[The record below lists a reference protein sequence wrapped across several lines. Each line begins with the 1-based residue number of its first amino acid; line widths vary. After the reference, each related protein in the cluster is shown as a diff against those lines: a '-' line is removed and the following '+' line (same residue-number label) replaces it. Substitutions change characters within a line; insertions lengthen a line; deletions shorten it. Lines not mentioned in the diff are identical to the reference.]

1 MLCDG
6 AKADCAMKVGA
17 CVNTA
22 FLSAFMALD
31 NISVRPK
38 EGIVESEPAQT
49 IRNFVRLGN
58 DGSPVMDNIM
68 LDIMLK

>member
-1 MLCDG
+1 
-6 AKADCAMKVGA
+6 
-17 CVNTA
+17 
-22 FLSAFMALD
+22 MALD